1 VGSNVILKL
10 EDELSVLKALRKLDE
25 MPLQLPVLSQPIL
38 IAGFALSRTTVS
50 TLPTMTKENLYKM
63 LPQISAQ
70 KVRVRINNVTL
81 EPRRMFV
88 HEGAL
93 V

>member
-1 VGSNVILKL
+1 MLKL
-10 EDELSVLKALRKLDE
+10 DEELFVLKESRKLDE
-25 MPLQLPVLSQPIL
+25 MPPQLPVLSQPMS
-38 IAGFALSRTTVS
+38 IAAFAFSRTTVS
-50 TLPTMTKENLYKM
+50 TLPTMTNENLYKM
-63 LPQISAQ
+63 LAEISAQ

-81 EPRRMFV
+81 EPRRTFV